1 MSNPLEYELS
11 QRNEND
17 NLKVCLLNLLIANQ
31 DFYDIIK
38 NQRSKTTTLPIEW
51 LTSEVEYNTAIWT
64 QQWHALNAFLY
75 IKLWFI
81 ASHKLKERESKTMGF
96 AI

>member
-38 NQRSKTTTLPIEW
+38 NQRSKTTTLPIE
-51 LTSEVEYNTAIWT
+51 
-64 QQWHALNAFLY
+64 
-75 IKLWFI
+75 
-81 ASHKLKERESKTMGF
+81 
-96 AI
+96 